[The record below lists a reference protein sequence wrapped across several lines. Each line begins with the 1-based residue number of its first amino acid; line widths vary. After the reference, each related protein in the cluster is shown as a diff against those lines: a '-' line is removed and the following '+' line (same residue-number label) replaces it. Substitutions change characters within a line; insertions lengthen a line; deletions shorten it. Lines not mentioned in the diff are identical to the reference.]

1 MLHSLIQSRIDR
13 YWVIYPAALLGAV
26 YLGNWVLRSADT
38 GAGLLLGAVVAVLC
52 FSVVARAPEDRKF
65 LTRLFLWALGLR
77 WVIGLLVY
85 SNPRLKFLGLDADTY
100 DAFGNELC
108 RSWQGLVDPNNRWL
122 TGATSFKVSGWGM
135 LYYVAAVYYLIG
147 QNPLAVQLINASIGA
162 VSAVIIYKVVML
174 LLNQPRIARTTAL
187 LVAFSPSMILW
198 SAQALKDAPIVFC
211 LSLCALYTLKLR
223 EKFSLKNLLLLVVFL
238 FCLYSLRHYAFYI
251 LFFAIAGAL
260 IIGAKKFSPTRILQ
274 GGLLVIII
282 GTVFTYFGAR
292 EVIEK
297 NFNLKR
303 IQSGRVWSAKTANTG
318 FGGDVDITDTQAAI
332 TFLPIGMAYV
342 LLAPFPWMIT
352 NVRQLITLPELIL
365 WWLAFPLLLKG
376 YWYAIRHRLK
386 ESFVLCMFTLG
397 LTLVYALYQ
406 SNVGTAYRHRAQL
419 YIFFF
424 IFISIGWE
432 MRRTRQL
439 IRQAEKARWY
449 EQIRGL
455 NPIKAPATSARSA
468 N

>member
-1 MLHSLIQSRIDR
+1 
-13 YWVIYPAALLGAV
+13 
-26 YLGNWVLRSADT
+26 
-38 GAGLLLGAVVAVLC
+38 
-52 FSVVARAPEDRKF
+52 
-65 LTRLFLWALGLR
+65 
-77 WVIGLLVY
+77 
-85 SNPRLKFLGLDADTY
+85 
-100 DAFGNELC
+100 
-108 RSWQGLVDPNNRWL
+108 
-122 TGATSFKVSGWGM
+122 M
-135 LYYVAAVYYLIG
+135 LYYVAAVYYLVG
-147 QNPLAVQLINASIGA
+147 QNPLAVQLANASIGA
-162 VSAVIIYKVVML
+162 LSVVVAYKVVML
-174 LLNQPRIARTTAL
+174 LMNQPRIARTTAW
-187 LVAFSPSMILW
+187 LVALSPSMILW
-198 SAQALKDAPIVFC
+198 SAQAIKDAPIVFC

-223 EKFSLKNLLLLVVFL
+223 EKFSLNNLALLLLFL

-251 LFFAIAGAL
+251 LFIAIAGAF
-260 IIGAKKFSPTRILQ
+260 IMGAKNFSPTRIIQ
-274 GGLLVIII
+274 GGLLVLII
-282 GTVFTYFGAR
+282 GVVFVYFGAR
-292 EVIEK
+292 DVVEK
-297 NFNLKR
+297 NFDLKR

-318 FGGDVDITDTQAAI
+318 FGGDVDITDPRAAI
-332 TFLPIGMAYV
+332 GFLPIGVTYV

-352 NVRQLITLPELIL
+352 NERQLITLPELIL

-439 IRQAEKARWY
+439 IKQAEKARWY

-455 NPIKAPATSARSA
+455 NPIKTPAARSA